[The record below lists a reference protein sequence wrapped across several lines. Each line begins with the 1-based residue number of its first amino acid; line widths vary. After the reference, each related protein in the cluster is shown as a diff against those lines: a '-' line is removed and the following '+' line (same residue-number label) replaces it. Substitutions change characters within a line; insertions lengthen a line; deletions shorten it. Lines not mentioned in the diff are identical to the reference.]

1 VTSTSR
7 PPLPTAVACRCSRP
21 GQPPPQPW
29 PLAPVQA
36 AQGWR
41 QQHCRLQPPLDQAL
55 KPQDL
60 FCSQPRRNPWRCAPS
75 AVVNRCGLMAGASL
89 AVALQLLQPTAL
101 RALLVASWPPPA
113 AAASM
118 GQRQ

>member
-1 VTSTSR
+1 
-7 PPLPTAVACRCSRP
+7 
-21 GQPPPQPW
+21 
-29 PLAPVQA
+29 
-36 AQGWR
+36 
-41 QQHCRLQPPLDQAL
+41 
-55 KPQDL
+55 
-60 FCSQPRRNPWRCAPS
+60 
-75 AVVNRCGLMAGASL
+75 MAGASL